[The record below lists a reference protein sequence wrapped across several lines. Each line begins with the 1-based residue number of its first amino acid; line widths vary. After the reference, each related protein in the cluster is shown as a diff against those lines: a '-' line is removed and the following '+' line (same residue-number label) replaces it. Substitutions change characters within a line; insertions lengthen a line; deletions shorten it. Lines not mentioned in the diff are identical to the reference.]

1 MSLRARR
8 AKQSPTL
15 YGTLRGFVAHYR
27 SLLAMT
33 EISYN
38 RIHEIDLAAEC
49 KNISRH
55 RRTCI
60 RYADRGPFAGM
71 GDLIDRD
78 RGDVVVLLVVGAWTC
93 PRADL

>member
-38 RIHEIDLAAEC
+38 RFHEINIAAEC
-49 KNISRH
+49 KDLSHH
-55 RRTCI
+55 RRTRI
-60 RYADRGPFAGM
+60 HHADRGPFAGM

-78 RGDVVVLLVVGAWTC
+78 RGDVVVLLVVGAWTRSC
-93 PRADL
+93 TDL